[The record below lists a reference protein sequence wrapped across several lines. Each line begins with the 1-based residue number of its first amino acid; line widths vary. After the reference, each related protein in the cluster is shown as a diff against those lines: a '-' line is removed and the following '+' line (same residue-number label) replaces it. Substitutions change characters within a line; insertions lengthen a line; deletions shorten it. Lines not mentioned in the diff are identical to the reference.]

1 MKAIIDKDGYLE
13 ILRGNTIKPQKCPF
27 TASTGIDTNPHSGLY
42 TSEIERI
49 DCGDWCPLFG
59 EPLDC
64 ADCGV
69 RLTLCHKTLIIME
82 FEDER
87 EKDKNQD

>member
-13 ILRGNTIKPQKCPF
+13 ILRGSTIKPQRCPF
-27 TASTGIDTNPHSGLY
+27 TTIPDIRPDGDGAVFTDKIRT
-42 TSEIERI
+42 I

-64 ADCGV
+64 GTGEIQ
-69 RLTLCHKTLIIME
+69 LQLCHNTLTFTEIT
-82 FEDER
+82 DER
-87 EKDKNQD
+87 EKDKDQD